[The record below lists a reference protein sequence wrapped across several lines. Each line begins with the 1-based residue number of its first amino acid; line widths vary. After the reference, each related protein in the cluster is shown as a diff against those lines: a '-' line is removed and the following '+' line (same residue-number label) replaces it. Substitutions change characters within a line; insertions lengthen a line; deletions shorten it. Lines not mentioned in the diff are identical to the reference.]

1 MMPSVRNRLIVFLA
15 IGLAAILAVSLWF
28 VQVPRQ
34 LGIGRYD
41 VRLDLAD
48 GGGLYP
54 TANVTY
60 RGVTIGRVTSVRMT
74 VDGAEATLSLD
85 SSVPVPAS
93 TAVEVRSMSAIGE
106 RFVDLV
112 PDDVNAPYLADGD
125 VLPRDRVTLPEPVD
139 RALDRLDDTLQ
150 SVGSDRLALLLDE
163 AHTAIGASGDDLR
176 TLVDSATAVAGE
188 AADNAGETAALID
201 GAGPLLQTQ
210 IDSSSAIG
218 RWASALAGTTGTLRD
233 ADQDVRALVDRA
245 APTADEVRA
254 GFQRIE
260 PTLPLLLANLIS
272 VEQVAAVYN
281 PGIEQMLVL
290 FPSIMASTQS
300 AALPNVDNPSQNTF
314 FVNSYN
320 DPPPCIEGFLPP
332 GQRRSPTE
340 LDVPETPADL
350 YCKLPSDDP
359 VAVRGARN
367 LPCLEFPGLR
377 GATVQTCRDQAV
389 EQGVAG
395 AVAGTYDPIT
405 GVYIG
410 RDGTRYA
417 QGRLALE
424 GPQTLEDLLLPTG

>member
-15 IGLAAILAVSLWF
+15 IGLAAILAVALWF

-60 RGVTIGRVTSVRMT
+60 RGVTIGRVTGVRMT
-74 VDGAEATLSLD
+74 VEGAEATLSLD

-112 PDDVNAPYLADGD
+112 PGDENAPYLAGGD

-139 RALDRLDDTLQ
+139 RALDRLDGTLQ

-163 AHTAIGASGDDLR
+163 AHTAIGASGNDLR

-281 PGIEQMLVL
+281 PGIEQILVL

-340 LDVPETPADL
+340 LDVPETPAGL

-417 QGRLALE
+417 QGRLALG

>member
-1 MMPSVRNRLIVFLA
+1 MMPSVRNRLIVFLTVG
-15 IGLAAILAVSLWF
+15 IAAIVAVGVWF
-28 VQVPRQ
+28 VQVPAQ
-34 LGIGRYD
+34 LGIGRYV

-48 GGGLYP
+48 AGGLYP

-60 RGVTIGRVTSVRMT
+60 RGVTIGRVTEVRMT
-74 VDGAEATLSLD
+74 DDGAEATLSLD

-93 TAVEVRSMSAIGE
+93 TAAEIRSMSAIGE
-106 RFVDLV
+106 RYVDLV
-112 PDDVNAPYLADGD
+112 PDDANTPYLADGD

-139 RALDRLDDTLQ
+139 RAIDRLDDTLQ
-150 SVGSDRLALLLDE
+150 AVGADRLAVLLDE

-188 AADNAGETAALID
+188 GADNADETGALID

-218 RWASALAGTTGTLRD
+218 QWASALAGTTGTLRD
-233 ADQDVRALVDRA
+233 ADPAVRALVDRA
-245 APTADEVRA
+245 APAADEVSA

-260 PTLPLLLANLIS
+260 PTLPLLLANLVS

-281 PGIEQMLVL
+281 PGVEQILVL

-332 GQRRSPTE
+332 EQRRSPTE
-340 LDVPETPADL
+340 LDVPETPPDL

-377 GATVQTCRDQAV
+377 GATVQTCREQAA

-405 GVYIG
+405 GVYTG
-410 RDGTRYA
+410 SDGKRYV
-417 QGRLALE
+417 QGDLA
-424 GPQTLEDLLLPTG
+424 GGAPRTLEDLLLPTG

>member
-15 IGLAAILAVSLWF
+15 LGLAAILAVALWF

-60 RGVTIGRVTSVRMT
+60 RGVTIGRVTGVRMT

-112 PDDVNAPYLADGD
+112 PGDENAPYLAGGD

-139 RALDRLDDTLQ
+139 RALDRLDGTLQ

-188 AADNAGETAALID
+188 AADNA
-201 GAGPLLQTQ
+201 
-210 IDSSSAIG
+210 
-218 RWASALAGTTGTLRD
+218 
-233 ADQDVRALVDRA
+233 
-245 APTADEVRA
+245 DEVRA

-281 PGIEQMLVL
+281 PGIEQILVL

-320 DPPPCIEGFLPP
+320 DPAPCIEGFLPP

-340 LDVPETPADL
+340 LDVPETPAGL

-389 EQGVAG
+389 GQGVAG

-417 QGRLALE
+417 PGRLALE
-424 GPQTLEDLLLPTG
+424 GPQTLDDLLLPTG